1 MASPEANIEIK
12 LKDTI
17 TSLAQKRHN
26 RLGLFD
32 KKVSTIEAQAEIID
46 LKLLI

>member
-1 MASPEANIEIK
+1 MASPDFKIDIK
-12 LKDTI
+12 QRETIVSLK
-17 TSLAQKRHN
+17 QKRNN

-46 LKLLI
+46 MKLLI